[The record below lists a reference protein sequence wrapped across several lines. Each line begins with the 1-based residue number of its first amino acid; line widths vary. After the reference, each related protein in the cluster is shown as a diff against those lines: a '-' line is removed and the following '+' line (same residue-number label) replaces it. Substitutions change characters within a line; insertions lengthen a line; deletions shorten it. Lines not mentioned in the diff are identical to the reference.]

1 MSSKPRCTLIV
12 DQLPESRA
20 TMARLLAKVQPSLPV
35 CEAGTL
41 AQVEDMMRSFDV
53 ELALID
59 FTLPDGSG
67 LDALR
72 MLHSAQPDSRAVMI
86 TLFED
91 DAHVFPALQA
101 GAFGY
106 VLKDRPEI
114 EIVAQL
120 RRIRDGEPP
129 LSSSVARRMLK
140 HFAAVTEHEPVQ
152 PLPPVAPA
160 APVGVLPVAP
170 MRPGMV
176 EEPEVALTDRETEVL
191 QRVGKGY
198 TLPEIAQQLGLS
210 RHTVADYVKQIYRK
224 LDISSRAEA
233 ALEAARRGLVR

>member
-1 MSSKPRCTLIV
+1 
-12 DQLPESRA
+12 
-20 TMARLLAKVQPSLPV
+20 MAWLLTQVQPSLPV

-41 AQVEDMMRSFDV
+41 AQADSVMRSHEV

-59 FTLPDGSG
+59 FHLPDGSG

-72 MLHSAQPDSRAVMI
+72 MLHAEQPSARAVMI
-86 TLFED
+86 TLFDDED
-91 DAHVFPALQA
+91 HVFPALQA

-106 VLKDRPEI
+106 LLKTRPEI
-114 EIVAQL
+114 ELVAQL

-129 LSSSVARRMLK
+129 LSSAVARRMLD
-140 HFAAVTEHEPVQ
+140 HFAALRQHPGGAVAP
-152 PLPPVAPA
+152 PPVEVLPA
-160 APVGVLPVAP
+160 AVQRSGL
-170 MRPGMV
+170 V
-176 EEPEVALTDRETEVL
+176 EEPEIALTERETEVL